1 MNKKWFL
8 GISLVIILL
17 TGCKDRTYTVR
28 IINDTG
34 EVMSS
39 VIINEGDTIGSKHI
53 LVPEKEGYIF
63 VSWMSDGEYIDE
75 DDPVYRDMDILA
87 SYTVKP
93 EVNKDKATIIYDFID
108 YKKEQTVQI
117 GDKAVR
123 PDPPKK
129 SGYIFLGW
137 YYGDKLFDFDMD
149 ILEDITLVAKY
160 QKEKVCVKFLL
171 DNGDD
176 DIVVTVNY
184 GGKVDKPS
192 EQTRNGYTF
201 IGWYKDDVEY
211 DFSRKVYEDIEI
223 RAKWENI
230 QYVEVVFDTDGGNE
244 IESIQ
249 LVKGEKLGEIVSPKK
264 DGYMFIGWIYN
275 GRVFNQDMVINDNIT
290 LKANW
295 KKKDVE

>member
-8 GISLVIILL
+8 GIVLFIILL
-17 TGCKDRTYTVR
+17 TGCKSRTYTIRV
-28 IINDTG
+28 INDTG

-53 LVPEKEGYIF
+53 LVPEKDGYIF
-63 VSWMSDGEYIDE
+63 VSWMSNGEYIDE

-93 EVNKDKATIIYDFID
+93 EVNKDKALVVYDFID

-123 PDPPKK
+123 PDIPKK
-129 SGYIFLGW
+129 DGYIFLGW
-137 YYGDKLFDFDMD
+137 YYGDELFDFDKD
-149 ILEDITLVAKY
+149 IFEDMTLVAKY

-171 DNGDD
+171 DNEDD
-176 DIVVTVNY
+176 YVDVSINY
-184 GGKVDKPS
+184 GGKIDRPS
-192 EQTRNGYTF
+192 DPLKNGYKF
-201 IGWYKDDVEY
+201 IGWYKDDIEY
-211 DFSRKVYEDIEI
+211 DFSRKIYEDIEI

-244 IESIQ
+244 IKSIL
-249 LVKGEKLGEIVSPKK
+249 LVKGEKLGEIEAPKR
-264 DGYMFIGWIYN
+264 DGYEFIGWIYN
-275 GRVFNQDMVINDNIT
+275 GMLFNQDTVINDNIT